1 MCHYGAAAAASMAS
15 SDEDE
20 KISVQCS
27 FRVLTAFL
35 EKINSKVVI
44 IDNDRNN
51 SCVQT
56 ENPQI
61 GRAFRLSK
69 YSKQLKPKSFKA
81 SPLTIRSLDFL
92 LSLR

>member
-20 KISVQCS
+20 KISVQCF

-35 EKINSKVVI
+35 EKINSKMVI

-56 ENPQI
+56 ENPQD
-61 GRAFRLSK
+61 R
-69 YSKQLKPKSFKA
+69 PSFQAVK
-81 SPLTIRSLDFL
+81 I
-92 LSLR
+92 

>member
-1 MCHYGAAAAASMAS
+1 MAS
-15 SDEDE
+15 SDEDN
-20 KISVQCS
+20 KISVQCF

-35 EKINSKVVI
+35 EKISSKMVI

-51 SCVQT
+51 SCVQQKI
-56 ENPQI
+56 PKI

-69 YSKQLKPKSFKA
+69 YSKQLKSFKP